1 MVDILS
7 MIHGFWGNG
16 AIPRAENSSF
26 ITLIPKDL
34 TEFWPISLIG
44 CMYKIIFRVLAIRL
58 RRIIHKLI
66 DEKQSAFVR
75 GRNMLDSILIVN
87 EVVDDAKR
95 RKKPCLIFKVYFKKA
110 YDYICWDFLIYMMV
124 RMSFNHK
131 WISGIKTCL
140 EMTTISI
147 LVNGSPTEEFKPRKR
162 LRQGDIIA
170 SFLYL
175 IVAEGLSSLMRQA
188 LKMGK
193 YVGHKVGI
201 QLVEVSLLQ
210 FVDDS
215 FLCGGIYTQYH
226 ML

>member
-1 MVDILS
+1 MLGFLDI
-7 MIHGFWGNG
+7 
-16 AIPRAENSSF
+16 
-26 ITLIPKDL
+26 
-34 TEFWPISLIG
+34 
-44 CMYKIIFRVLAIRL
+44 Y
-58 RRIIHKLI
+58 
-66 DEKQSAFVR
+66 
-75 GRNMLDSILIVN
+75 
-87 EVVDDAKR
+87 
-95 RKKPCLIFKVYFKKA
+95 
-110 YDYICWDFLIYMMV
+110 MV

-140 EMTTISI
+140 ETTTISI

>member
-1 MVDILS
+1 
-7 MIHGFWGNG
+7 
-16 AIPRAENSSF
+16 
-26 ITLIPKDL
+26 
-34 TEFWPISLIG
+34 
-44 CMYKIIFRVLAIRL
+44 
-58 RRIIHKLI
+58 
-66 DEKQSAFVR
+66 
-75 GRNMLDSILIVN
+75 MLDSILIVN

-188 LKMGK
+188 LKIGK

-201 QLVEVSLLQ
+201 QLV
-210 FVDDS
+210 
-215 FLCGGIYTQYH
+215 
-226 ML
+226 